1 MNFRMKNFLKSGWRG
16 WAAVVVGLIVVL
28 GAILGL
34 KIVQIGSLI
43 GFAKAGA
50 AAGMPP
56 VPVAS
61 VVADKQSW
69 EETLDY
75 PGTLRPVQGVMIRA
89 ELPGVIKNIPVE
101 NGAMVKKGDLL
112 VEYDVAP
119 ELAEL
124 DSAEARLRLAKL
136 NLDRNQSLLAR
147 KTIAQSEF
155 DSASATFD
163 EAKATVT
170 NLKAVLDRKLIRA
183 PFDGRVG
190 IREVNP
196 GQRVAAG
203 DAILPLQNNSPI
215 YVELDVPQ
223 TRLSEVKVGYPL
235 RVMTDGLVKPV
246 SGTISAINP
255 VLDDTTR
262 SARVQGILENR
273 DELLRPGQ
281 FVRVSIILP
290 QKEDV
295 VAVPL
300 TAIINDAY
308 GASVFVVE
316 EADGHL
322 VAHQKFVKLG
332 RQKGDFVSILKGLEP
347 GERVVSAGA
356 FKLNNNAK
364 VELNDGMQPA
374 ASLDPKPENS

>member
-1 MNFRMKNFLKSGWRG
+1 MNFFRMSGWRG
-16 WAAVVVGLIVVL
+16 WAALVAGVVIVL

-34 KIVQIGSLI
+34 KVVQIGSLI
-43 GFAKAGA
+43 GFASAA
-50 AAGMPP
+50 EAAGMPP
-56 VPVAS
+56 VPVAT
-61 VVADKQSW
+61 VVADKQFW

-75 PGTLRPVQGVMIRA
+75 PGTLRAVQGVTIRA
-89 ELPGVIKNIPVE
+89 ELPGVIKNIPVT
-101 NGAMVKKGDLL
+101 NGAFVKKGDLL

-124 DSAEARLRLAKL
+124 ESAEARLRLAKL
-136 NLDRNQSLLAR
+136 NLDRNQSLLGR
-147 KTIAQSEF
+147 RTIAQSEF
-155 DSASATFD
+155 DSASATYD
-163 EAKATVT
+163 EAKATVA

-183 PFDGRVG
+183 PFDARVG

-203 DAILPLQNNSPI
+203 DAILPLQNNDPI

-223 TRLSEVKVGYPL
+223 TRLSEIQPGFPL
-235 RVMTDGLVKPV
+235 RVTTDGLLKPA
-246 SGTISAINP
+246 SGTITAINP
-255 VLDDTTR
+255 VLDENTR
-262 SARVQGILENR
+262 SARVQGILENPE
-273 DELLRPGQ
+273 DLLRPGQ

-290 QKEDV
+290 RKEDV

-300 TAIINDAY
+300 SAIINDAY

-316 EADGHL
+316 DVEGQL

-332 RQKGDFVSILKGLEP
+332 RQKGDFVAILKGLAA

-364 VELNDGMQPA
+364 VELNDAMQPP